1 MSHRRASCSIWHQ
14 HPLKNST
21 RMSLP
26 QVFFLNFAL
35 NFAQRHGK
43 LRSRSRWP
51 MPQDSFSNSD
61 DGVSCTNAPYFW
73 QSTLQRCNRNLFNSH
88 TWSTSMVY
96 SQHIWIYL
104 IPNLLFFLIFCALIS
119 QKLRILE
126 CSSGRF
132 FKIAELWR
140 SFTQLVSDFN
150 AAEVMKVQ
158 DSEAVIAAGLS
169 VEAWLD
175 SGDGAAGP
183 KDQKCFWR
191 QREGFAGRQG
201 GNFWVLVLQIIS
213 SHNEIVAAFFC
224 KALKRRFQMALL
236 ALYQLGHASQRFWDV
251 FFHLLLS
258 RFSWCF
264 FSIFEVVCSSFWRCS
279 KARAPR
285 YMETNDMFGSLEIHG
300 LLMFV
305 EGGQWLALE
314 KTHLWTGVPGL
325 IFFI

>member
-1 MSHRRASCSIWHQ
+1 M
-14 HPLKNST
+14 
-21 RMSLP
+21 
-26 QVFFLNFAL
+26 
-35 NFAQRHGK
+35 
-43 LRSRSRWP
+43 
-51 MPQDSFSNSD
+51 
-61 DGVSCTNAPYFW
+61 
-73 QSTLQRCNRNLFNSH
+73 
-88 TWSTSMVY
+88 
-96 SQHIWIYL
+96 
-104 IPNLLFFLIFCALIS
+104 
-119 QKLRILE
+119 
-126 CSSGRF
+126 
-132 FKIAELWR
+132 
-140 SFTQLVSDFN
+140 SDFN

-158 DSEAVIAAGLS
+158 NSEAVIAAGLS

-175 SGDGAAGP
+175 SGNGAAGP

-224 KALKRRFQMALL
+224 KALKRRFQMVLL

-285 YMETNDMFGSLEIHG
+285 YMETNDMFGSLEIRG

-305 EGGQWLALE
+305 EGSQWLAFE

-325 IFFI
+325 IFFRFLHLPEVFSSLRAAPTLLFFGKCWGGALLIGISPGLAAGESPKGLGDPLLLNLVDPVPKSVCRSMRCRSDWNRIHPQRLPRTLLPEEESTLDWKLGNKSSCPLSTEHSALKEVTNVAMPQPVKRIRPRKTVRS